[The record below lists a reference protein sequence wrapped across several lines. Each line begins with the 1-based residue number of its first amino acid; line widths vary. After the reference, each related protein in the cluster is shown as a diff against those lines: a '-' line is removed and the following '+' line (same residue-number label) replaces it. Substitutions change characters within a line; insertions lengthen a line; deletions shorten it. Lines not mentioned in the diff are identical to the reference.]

1 MVEKEL
7 GTKAVSRLRP
17 LSKEEAPEE
26 TRPLLEAAE
35 KRFGEPSV
43 PAGIQARC
51 PPILE
56 AGRMLGAAPGNSGK
70 LSAELRSLVCVR
82 VAQVV
87 TCPF

>member
-1 MVEKEL
+1 M
-7 GTKAVSRLRP
+7 SRIQP
-17 LSKEEAPEE
+17 LIKFEAPKEA
-26 TRPLLEAAE
+26 RPMLEAAE

-51 PPILE
+51 PPILA
-56 AGRMLGAAPGNSGK
+56 AGQMLGAAPGKSGT

-82 VAQVV
+82 VAQIV

>member
-1 MVEKEL
+1 M
-7 GTKAVSRLRP
+7 ARLRP
-17 LSKEEAPEE
+17 LSKEEAPAE

-35 KRFGEPSV
+35 QKFGQPSV

-56 AGRMLGAAPGNSGK
+56 AGRVLGAAPGRSNP
-70 LSAELRSLVCVR
+70 LPAELISLVCVR
-82 VAQVV
+82 VAQIV

>member
-1 MVEKEL
+1 M
-7 GTKAVSRLRP
+7 ARLRP

-26 TRPLLEAAE
+26 ARPLMEAAE
-35 KRFGEPSV
+35 KRFGQPSV

-56 AGRMLGAAPGNSGK
+56 AGRVLGAAPGRSNT
-70 LSAELRSLVCVR
+70 LPAELRSLVCVR
-82 VAQVV
+82 VAQIV

>member
-1 MVEKEL
+1 M
-7 GTKAVSRLRP
+7 SRLRP

-43 PAGIQARC
+43 PGGIQARC

-56 AGRMLGAAPGNSGK
+56 AGQMLGAAPGKSGT

-82 VAQVV
+82 VAQIV

>member
-1 MVEKEL
+1 M
-7 GTKAVSRLRP
+7 ARLRP
-17 LSKEEAPEE
+17 LSKEEAPAE

-35 KRFGEPSV
+35 QKFGQPSV

-56 AGRMLGAAPGNSGK
+56 AGRVLGAAPGRSNT
-70 LSAELRSLVCVR
+70 LPAELRSLVCVR
-82 VAQVV
+82 VAQIV

>member
-1 MVEKEL
+1 M
-7 GTKAVSRLRP
+7 ARLRP

-26 TRPLLEAAE
+26 ARPLLEAAE
-35 KRFGEPSV
+35 KKFGQPSV

-56 AGRMLGAAPGNSGK
+56 AGRVLGAAPGRSNT
-70 LSAELRSLVCVR
+70 LPAELRSLVCVR
-82 VAQVV
+82 VAQIV